1 MSGKPIVLTNDTDR
15 ERDIL
20 ARLNNAAEALR
31 DTLDMFV
38 DNDLDSA
45 DLVIVHNIDYAR
57 TALDA
62 ATSYLTDLREQRP
75 RALDAEATNDA

>member
-1 MSGKPIVLTNDTDR
+1 MTNDTDR

-31 DTLDMFV
+31 DTLDMLA
-38 DNDLDSA
+38 DDDLDSA

-57 TALDA
+57 ATLDA
-62 ATSYLTDLREQRP
+62 ATSYLTDLREREA
-75 RALDAEATNDA
+75 RALDAEATHDA

>member
-1 MSGKPIVLTNDTDR
+1 MTNDTDR

-31 DTLDMFV
+31 DTLDMLG
-38 DNDLDSA
+38 DDDLDSA

-57 TALDA
+57 ATLDA
-62 ATSYLTDLREQRP
+62 ATSYLTDLREREA
-75 RALDAEATNDA
+75 RALDAEATHDA